1 MISFIFDVW
10 LVFVFWLCI
19 ENRKSFRNWEEFSQL
34 FIQQLPCC
42 DIVCGKMES
51 QANQNNKR
59 CWCVHSIQN
68 TNANRL
74 KDDTITKFTHK
85 YTCCSVL
92 VFGSVDITCR
102 VFYYGNLTK
111 FIFTISLVINKYER
125 DRCYFCFVLLLSSF
139 NQIKHDLQPMLLNL
153 LDPNTIYIYWNCKQ
167 LQFQIIKTNKS
178 YNQSSVRSLAHAHS
192 HTIFF
197 II

>member
-1 MISFIFDVW
+1 MCGWCSSFDCVSK
-10 LVFVFWLCI
+10 I
-19 ENRKSFRNWEEFSQL
+19 ENRFGIGRNSVSFSFKNCLVAILCVVKWN
-34 FIQQLPCC
+34 P
-42 DIVCGKMES
+42 KH
-51 QANQNNKR
+51 QNNKR
-59 CWCVHSIQN
+59 CWCVHSIHN

-111 FIFTISLVINKYER
+111 FIFTISLVINKYAR

-139 NQIKHDLQPMLLNL
+139 NQIKHDLQPMLLNNL
-153 LDPNTIYIYWNCKQ
+153 YTYIEIANNYN
-167 LQFQIIKTNKS
+167 FKS
-178 YNQSSVRSLAHAHS
+178 
-192 HTIFF
+192 
-197 II
+197 